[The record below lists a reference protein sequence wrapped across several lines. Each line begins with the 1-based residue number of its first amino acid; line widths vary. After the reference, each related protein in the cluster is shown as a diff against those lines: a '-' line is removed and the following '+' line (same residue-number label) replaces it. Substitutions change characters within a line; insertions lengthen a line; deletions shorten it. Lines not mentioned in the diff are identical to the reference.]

1 MKNKRLKISLTAI
14 VILLLIPFVAMQF
27 SGEVNWSL
35 IDFIVMGLLLFGSS
49 FLCELIIEK
58 VSNTKY
64 RIIFCIFILAGFL
77 IIWTELAVGIF

>member
-64 RIIFCIFILAGFL
+64 RIIFCISILAGFL
-77 IIWTELAVGIF
+77 IIWIELAVGIF